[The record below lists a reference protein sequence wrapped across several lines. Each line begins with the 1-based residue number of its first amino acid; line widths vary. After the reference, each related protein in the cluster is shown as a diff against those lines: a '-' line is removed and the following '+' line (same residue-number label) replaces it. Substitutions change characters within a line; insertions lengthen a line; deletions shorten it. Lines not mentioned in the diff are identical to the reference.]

1 MLGVFRGLSQCCCN
15 WGSRVCYNRKEPIPK
30 MGLASSKAAN
40 SIAAG
45 SNGGGGGSKHDSVIV
60 ETRHHHHPDIQQPC
74 SLLPSPSSVI
84 DSWKP
89 SSCHVR
95 QASIRSRNLQPMP
108 DIGEL
113 DRRFAKVLVSGS
125 LTLCPLIDL
134 TRKPELPSGTRTIR
148 QSIYLCN
155 CKTSN
160 CSYFLRNLC
169 NISIPASASLSS
181 SREASAMQHLLTA
194 IATS

>member
-1 MLGVFRGLSQCCCN
+1 
-15 WGSRVCYNRKEPIPK
+15 

-45 SNGGGGGSKHDSVIV
+45 SNHGGVGVGLGLGGSKHDSLIV
-60 ETRHHHHPDIQQPC
+60 ETRHHHRDHHPDIQQPC

-113 DRRFAKVLVSGS
+113 DRRFAKVLVSVIF
-125 LTLCPLIDL
+125 TLFV
-134 TRKPELPSGTRTIR
+134 
-148 QSIYLCN
+148 Y
-155 CKTSN
+155 
-160 CSYFLRNLC
+160 
-169 NISIPASASLSS
+169 SS
-181 SREASAMQHLLTA
+181 C
-194 IATS
+194 